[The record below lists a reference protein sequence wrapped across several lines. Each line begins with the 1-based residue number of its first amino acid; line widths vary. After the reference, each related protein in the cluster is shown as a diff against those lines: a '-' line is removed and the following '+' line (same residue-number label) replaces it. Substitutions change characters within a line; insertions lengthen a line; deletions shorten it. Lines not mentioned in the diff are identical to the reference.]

1 MLFHLEYLNMINIPN
16 EIIQKIILQQII
28 LVKNINGWKDIHYYI
43 NKNTLVLK
51 LTVNQYP
58 YEMQYETIV
67 RSTVPE
73 KPFQVLK
80 RNKYIWNSIQNNLQ
94 IKSSGWYV

>member
-1 MLFHLEYLNMINIPN
+1 
-16 EIIQKIILQQII
+16 
-28 LVKNINGWKDIHYYI
+28 
-43 NKNTLVLK
+43 
-51 LTVNQYP
+51 
-58 YEMQYETIV
+58 MQYETIV

-94 IKSSGWYV
+94 INSSGWYV